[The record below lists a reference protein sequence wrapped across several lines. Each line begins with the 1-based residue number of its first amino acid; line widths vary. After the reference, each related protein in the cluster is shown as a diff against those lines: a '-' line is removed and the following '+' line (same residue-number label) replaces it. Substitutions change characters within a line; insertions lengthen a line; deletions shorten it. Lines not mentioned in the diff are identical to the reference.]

1 MRKFLIIISWFV
13 ALLWVAASCNESKTM
28 QEYLREEKK
37 AIERFIGNNDFVVLK
52 NYPADGVFKEN
63 EYFRTQDG
71 LYIHVVDS
79 GNGNRVKSREEVTV
93 RFEFMEQIKT
103 NDTIMWNDTGNK
115 TDPDYPY
122 SFIYDIYQ
130 SYSGGRVCYGW
141 VYPLSYVGEHAIV
154 DLIVPSSLGSTTAS
168 AAFEPYFFK
177 NLKYTSF

>member
-1 MRKFLIIISWFV
+1 
-13 ALLWVAASCNESKTM
+13 VAASCDQSKTM

-37 AIERFIGNNDFVVLK
+37 AIDRFISDNGFVVLK

-93 RFEFMEQIKT
+93 RFEFMSKIKPPK
-103 NDTIMWNDTGNK
+103 DTIMWNDTGNK

-122 SFIYDIYQ
+122 SFIYDVYQ
-130 SYSGGRVCYGW
+130 SYSGARVCYAW
-141 VYPLSYVGEHAIV
+141 VYPLSYVGEHAVV
-154 DLIVPSSLGSTTAS
+154 DLIVPSSLGFKTAS
-168 AAFEPYFFK
+168 NSFEPYFFK
-177 NLKYTSF
+177 KLKYTSF